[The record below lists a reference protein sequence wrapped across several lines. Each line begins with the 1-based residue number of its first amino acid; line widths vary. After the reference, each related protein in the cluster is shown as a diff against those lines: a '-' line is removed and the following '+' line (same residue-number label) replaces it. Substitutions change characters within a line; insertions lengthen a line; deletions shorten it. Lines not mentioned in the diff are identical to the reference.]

1 MACASPLAPGPSP
14 ILKDALQRRNV
25 LARAEGS
32 GRAALVSLSLAA
44 LCLLEADQALLLSLV
59 CPALSPFSALALY
72 CLEMLLAAGLLAG
85 GVGAAWAWLAP
96 SYALAPLSLTARQFS
111 LLRLPPSSPGFTR
124 APDPTPLNTSPTSP
138 LPGPLVSSPA
148 LSSSL
153 AGHSWCG
160 SPSTVPV
167 TPARATPATQFPP
180 SPATPLTDPAQLA
193 SYLASYTEWEASTQ
207 SQSVLESPASPVV
220 ASPASRLDFSPDP
233 RLSRPVYQLSSP
245 DPPSLATTGSIS
257 SSGQQD
263 QASAR
268 VLSHRLG
275 IEASELITW
284 NENLRVWLT
293 QTLLAPL
300 VKEVDSVNSALPRLG
315 VGDCTVGGA
324 AVDRL
329 RKVSQLPQ
337 VRAGLPSLPA
347 LLPYLE
353 LSADQPYLLARLR
366 ELSSTG
372 AMSKFRWNGGGPGW
386 TDRLPSDSE
395 VLMHFL
401 ATYLDSRLLSTTST
415 RLTIPTDRAATP
427 FSGVHYFTQEKDLS
441 EKARKDKSTLALVQ
455 LERSPPHF
463 VLQVGQERL
472 DVGEGRNN
480 LLHSLLLFLHTV
492 KQDRAGLLARVNFGL
507 SGLNI
512 LWVLD

>member
-1 MACASPLAPGPSP
+1 MAPGPSP

-32 GRAALVSLSLAA
+32 GRAALIRLSLAV

-59 CPALSPFSALALY
+59 YPALSPFSALALY
-72 CLEMLLAAGLLAG
+72 CLEILLAAGLVAG

-124 APDPTPLNTSPTSP
+124 APDPAPLNVSPTSP

-167 TPARATPATQFPP
+167 TPARAAPATQFPP

-207 SQSVLESPASPVV
+207 SQSVLESPASPAV

-245 DPPSLATTGSIS
+245 DPPSLATTGNIS

-293 QTLLAPL
+293 QASYLNVRSNKIIFFISMLGLGDGSVCLFVSITLMLSGQLTHLLMNTAGL
-300 VKEVDSVNSALPRLG
+300 QSLISISFKSHENEAFDNGICCVDVISDAV
-315 VGDCTVGGA
+315 GA
-324 AVDRL
+324 A
-329 RKVSQLPQ
+329 
-337 VRAGLPSLPA
+337 G
-347 LLPYLE
+347 E
-353 LSADQPYLLARLR
+353 
-366 ELSSTG
+366 
-372 AMSKFRWNGGGPGW
+372 GGG
-386 TDRLPSDSE
+386 
-395 VLMHFL
+395 
-401 ATYLDSRLLSTTST
+401 
-415 RLTIPTDRAATP
+415 
-427 FSGVHYFTQEKDLS
+427 
-441 EKARKDKSTLALVQ
+441 
-455 LERSPPHF
+455 
-463 VLQVGQERL
+463 
-472 DVGEGRNN
+472 
-480 LLHSLLLFLHTV
+480 
-492 KQDRAGLLARVNFGL
+492 
-507 SGLNI
+507 
-512 LWVLD
+512 